1 MLKFTPIA
9 LLPVLIVLCLS
20 STAHPQSAKSSS
32 FKVGV
37 TSRRVV
43 PPEPYD
49 WRGATMHVLL
59 GTVWSPAESDA
70 DAKPQ
75 LIPPFGTAIFEAAPA
90 AANAKIAASRAKFP
104 LILLSH
110 GTGGTVQSLAWFATA
125 LASHGYIVA
134 GVNHPGNNAIE
145 PHTVQGFMLWWERAR
160 DISTLLDAM
169 LADQE
174 FGPRIDTQRIGAAG
188 FSLGGYTVIELA
200 GGITASRR
208 FIEACKAAPDQV
220 SCKAPPEFPDL
231 AAKAEALAAADPNFA
246 EAIRAAGGSY
256 RDPRI
261 RAVFAMAPALGPA
274 VTAESLKAIGIPT
287 AIVAGERDSIVPIDA
302 SARYYAAEI
311 PGAELTIFPGAV
323 DHYTF
328 LDVCTDAGRR
338 AIPPICI
345 DRPGVD
351 REAIHNATIDLATKF
366 FGSHMSA
373 H

>member
-1 MLKFTPIA
+1 MLKFTA
-9 LLPVLIVLCLS
+9 FLTLLAVVCLS
-20 STAHPQSAKSSS
+20 SAVYPQSSNSGS

-37 TSRRVV
+37 ASRRVV

-49 WRGATMHVLL
+49 WRGATMHALL
-59 GTVWSPAESDA
+59 GVVWSPADGDA
-70 DAKPQ
+70 SAKPQ
-75 LIPPFGTAIFEAAPA
+75 LIPPFGTPIFEAAAA
-90 AANAKIAASRAKFP
+90 AANAKIATSPAKFP

-125 LASHGYIVA
+125 LASRGYIVA

-145 PHTVQGFMLWWERAR
+145 PHTVQGFTLWWQRAK
-160 DISTLLDAM
+160 DMSALLDAM

-174 FGPRIDTQRIGAAG
+174 FGPRIDTLRIGAAG

-200 GGITASRR
+200 GGITASRH
-208 FIEACKAAPDQV
+208 FIEACKAAAAQV

-231 AAKAEALAAADPNFA
+231 TAKAEALAAADPTFA
-246 EAIRAAGGSY
+246 EAIRAGGGSY

-261 RAVFAMAPALGPA
+261 HAVFAMAPALGPV
-274 VTAESLKAIGIPT
+274 VTTESLKAIAIPT
-287 AIVAGERDSIVPIDA
+287 AVVAGEQDSIIPIEA
-302 SARYYAAEI
+302 NARYYAGEI
-311 PGAELTIFPGAV
+311 PRAELTIFPGGV

-328 LDVCTDAGRR
+328 VNVCTDAGRR
-338 AIPPICI
+338 VLPLICV

-366 FGSHMSA
+366 FGSHLSA